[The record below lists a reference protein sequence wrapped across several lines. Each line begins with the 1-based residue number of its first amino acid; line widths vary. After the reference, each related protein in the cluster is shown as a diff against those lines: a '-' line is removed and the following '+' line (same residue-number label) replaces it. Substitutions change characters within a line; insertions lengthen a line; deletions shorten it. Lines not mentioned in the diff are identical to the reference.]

1 MSAAERK
8 SKKIYYTMGE
18 VSEMFDVN
26 PSLIRFWE
34 QKFDIL
40 KPDKNKKGNR
50 LFTPAD
56 IENLKLIY
64 HLVKE
69 NGMTLAGAQKR
80 IKQNREGLG
89 RDLEIVDRLQRIRAM
104 LLEVRQELKGA
115 DENVVEIFVD
125 HPSVPAEEHE
135 AGGIPAVRDFV
146 RNGRSG
152 RRPEPGRG
160 RDGGGVGQVLQLPPV
175 ARFRNG
181 RIRPDRLYL
190 SGCRSCGLKMNIPN
204 RSVPSWRKPGRLP
217 GVRPMMRM
225 PWQDRWRWRMPWS
238 KRRLRCP
245 GNRKPVLWM
254 PFMRRPLRNR
264 CVRKLSSRR
273 FLIRRLFNPECYA
286 GKSERCRC
294 GDRSVRSVVVAG
306 RVR

>member
-1 MSAAERK
+1 
-8 SKKIYYTMGE
+8 
-18 VSEMFDVN
+18 MFDVN

-125 HPSVPAEEHE
+125 HSSVPAEEHE
-135 AGGIPAVRDFV
+135 AGGFPLSGILPESSQAKSAGSARLGCVRP
-146 RNGRSG
+146 
-152 RRPEPGRG
+152 RPCRWC
-160 RDGGGVGQVLQLPPV
+160 LQLP
-175 ARFRNG
+175 RGSRG
-181 RIRPDRLYL
+181 RR
-190 SGCRSCGLKMNIPN
+190 G
-204 RSVPSWRKPGRLP
+204 
-217 GVRPMMRM
+217 
-225 PWQDRWRWRMPWS
+225 
-238 KRRLRCP
+238 
-245 GNRKPVLWM
+245 
-254 PFMRRPLRNR
+254 
-264 CVRKLSSRR
+264 
-273 FLIRRLFNPECYA
+273 
-286 GKSERCRC
+286 
-294 GDRSVRSVVVAG
+294 
-306 RVR
+306 